1 MSHGI
6 ALVSINELMETSDV
20 KFGTSGARGLVSD
33 MTDRVCYAYT
43 LGFLQYLE
51 KIGEIKPHQSIA
63 IAYDFRPTSP
73 RIMKACCEAIRA
85 HGYIPVNGGLVPT
98 PAIALYGIQHH
109 LPTLMITGSH
119 IPDDRNGIKFYRADG
134 EILKTDEEAIKKEVV
149 EIPDELFN
157 EQGMFIHTADA
168 PPTNSTIHSEY
179 VKRFSD
185 FFPLDALKGSKVGVY
200 QHSSVAREILV
211 EVLESLGA
219 QTLQLGYSETFIP
232 VDTEAVRPEDVDLAK
247 MWSREHQFDA
257 IVSTDGDGD
266 RPLIG
271 DENGTWL
278 RGDIVGILCAHYL
291 SADVVTTPVSSN
303 SALEKTGYF
312 KEIVR
317 TRIGSPYVIEAMQ
330 QAAKNKPQV
339 VVGYEAN
346 GGFLSQTETT
356 VSGMTLAPLPTRDA
370 LLPILSILHQ
380 CTLMHCKLSE
390 LMKTL
395 PARYTYSDR
404 IKGVPTSLS
413 LKKLDELEKSNAE
426 EFISK
431 LKTLYSEGI
440 GTIQNIDTT
449 DGLRVTLSS
458 GNIFHLRP
466 SGNAPE
472 LRCYTETDTEESAK
486 QLNQAC
492 IKVMRGWQ

>member
-1 MSHGI
+1 MLNISSTVQI
-6 ALVSINELMETSDV
+6 SVLMDSSNV

-51 KIGEIKPHQSIA
+51 KIGELRPHQSIV
-63 IAYDFRPTSP
+63 IAYDFRPSSP
-73 RIMKACCEAIRA
+73 RIMTASCEAIRA
-85 HGYIPVNGGLVPT
+85 RGYIPVNGGLVPT

-109 LPTLMITGSH
+109 LPTLMVTGSH
-119 IPDDRNGIKFYRADG
+119 IPDDRNGIKFYRPDG
-134 EILKTDEEAIKKEVV
+134 EIMKTDEEAIKGEVV
-149 EIPDELFN
+149 EIPDELFD
-157 EQGMFIHTADA
+157 EQGMFIHAADTPSIDSA
-168 PPTNSTIHSEY
+168 IQHEY
-179 VKRFSD
+179 VKRFTD
-185 FFPLDALKGSKVGVY
+185 FFPPDVLKGTKVGVY
-200 QHSSVAREILV
+200 QHSSVTRDILI
-211 EVLESLGA
+211 EVLKSLGA
-219 QTLQLGYSETFIP
+219 HTIPLGYSETFIP
-232 VDTEAVRPEDVDLAK
+232 VDTEAVRPEDIKLAK
-247 MWSREHQFDA
+247 EWSREHKFDA

-291 SADVVTTPVSSN
+291 SADVVATPVSSN
-303 SALEKTGYF
+303 TALEKTGYF
-312 KEIVR
+312 KEVDR

-330 QAAKNKPQV
+330 QAASRKPQV

-346 GGFLSQTETT
+346 GGFLTQTEAN
-356 VSGMTLAPLPTRDA
+356 VSEKTLSPLPTRDA
-370 LLPILSILHQ
+370 LLPMLSILHL
-380 CTLMHCKLSE
+380 CTLKHCKVSE
-390 LMKTL
+390 LVKSL

-404 IKGVPTSLS
+404 IKGVPASLS

-431 LKTLYSEGI
+431 LKILCSEGI
-440 GTIQNIDTT
+440 GIIQSIDTT
-449 DGLRVTLSS
+449 DGLRATLSS

-472 LRCYTETDTEESAK
+472 LRCYTESDTEESAK
-486 QLNQAC
+486 KLNQAC
-492 IKVMRGWQ
+492 IEVMRQWN

>member
-1 MSHGI
+1 
-6 ALVSINELMETSDV
+6 MESSDV
-20 KFGTSGARGLVSD
+20 KFGTSGARGLVND

-51 KIGEIKPHQSIA
+51 KIDKLSPNHSVA
-63 IAYDFRPTSP
+63 IAYDFRPSSP
-73 RIMKACCEAIRA
+73 RIMAACCDAIRA
-85 HGYIPVNGGLVPT
+85 RGYTPVNGGLVPT

-109 LPTLMITGSH
+109 LPTLMVTGSH
-119 IPDDRNGIKFYRADG
+119 IPDDRNGIKFYRPDG
-134 EILKTDEEAIKKEVV
+134 EILKVDEEAIKDEVV
-149 EIPDELFN
+149 EIPDELFD
-157 EQGMFIHTADA
+157 QHGMFTLAADT
-168 PPTNSTIHSEY
+168 PSIDSTIHHEY
-179 VKRFSD
+179 VKRFTD
-185 FFPLDALKGSKVGVY
+185 FFPPDALKGTKVGVY
-200 QHSSVAREILV
+200 QHSSVARQMLV

-219 QTLQLGYSETFIP
+219 RTIPLGISEIFIP
-232 VDTEAVRPEDVDLAK
+232 VDTEAVRAEDIELAK
-247 MWSREHQFDA
+247 EWSREHKFNA

-291 SADVVTTPVSSN
+291 SADVVATPVSSN
-303 SALEKTGYF
+303 TALEKTGCF
-312 KEIVR
+312 KEIER

-330 QAAKNKPQV
+330 HAASKKLQL

-346 GGFLSQTETT
+346 GGFLSQTEASI
-356 VSGMTLAPLPTRDA
+356 SGKKLSPLPTRDA
-370 LLPILSILHQ
+370 LLPILSILHL
-380 CTLMHCKLSE
+380 CTLKHCKVSE
-390 LMKTL
+390 LVKTL

-404 IKGVPTSLS
+404 IKGVPTTLS
-413 LKKLDELEKSNAE
+413 LEKLEELEKSNAE

-431 LKTLYSEGI
+431 LNILCGDEI
-440 GTIQNIDTT
+440 GMIQSIDTT

-472 LRCYTETDTEESAK
+472 LRCYTESSTENAAQE
-486 QLNQAC
+486 LNHAC
-492 IKVMRGWQ
+492 IQLMRRWH